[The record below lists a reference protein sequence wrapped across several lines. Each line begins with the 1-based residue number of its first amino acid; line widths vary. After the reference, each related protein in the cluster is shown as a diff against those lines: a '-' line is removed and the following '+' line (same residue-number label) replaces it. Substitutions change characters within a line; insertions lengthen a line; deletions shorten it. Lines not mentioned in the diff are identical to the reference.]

1 MIYIW
6 NLLYLVLLLIV
17 FPYYFFIK
25 KSFKI
30 GNYTLSEKLG
40 INLKF
45 PPKES
50 LRLWIHAVS
59 LGEVNLSVPV
69 VKALKERGKFEILFT
84 STTPTGLKVAR
95 DKLSELCYVKPS
107 PLDIVFSIR
116 KFFNEFKPDIIV
128 LIEAE
133 IWPTLIQEAKR
144 RNIPIIITNV
154 RFGRRTKF
162 LFKLLKF
169 GVLKILDKIDRFLT
183 QSEKTK
189 DFLISLGIKEEKINV
204 VGSLKAELLL
214 PNFSEEWCY
223 KRKEEMNLLE
233 KRIIVAGSTTEG
245 EEKLLLKAF
254 KKVKRNDLILV
265 IAPRH
270 PERFSKV
277 ENIIKSFGFKYQKKT
292 SFKRDNFDVL
302 LLDTIGELPEFYAI
316 SDCSFIGG
324 SLVRVG
330 GHNFLEPIFYKKP
343 VFFGPFMFNFSE
355 LSELF
360 SSKGGA
366 KIVKNENDLIEM
378 FESVGSEILKKMG
391 ITGYEILNKIKGAKE
406 KTVSEILSFLSK

>member
-6 NLLYLVLLLIV
+6 NLFYLILLLLV

-25 KSFKI
+25 KSFKK

-40 INLKF
+40 INLKL
-45 PPKES
+45 PPKENQ
-50 LRLWIHAVS
+50 RIWIHAVS
-59 LGEVNLSVPV
+59 LGEVNLSVPIV
-69 VKALKERGKFEILFT
+69 MGLKEKDKFEILLT
-84 STTPTGLKVAR
+84 STTPAGLKVAR
-95 DKLSELCYVKPS
+95 DKLSKLCYVKPS
-107 PLDIVFSIR
+107 PFDLIFSIR
-116 KFFNEFKPDIIV
+116 KFLNEFKPDIIV

-133 IWPTLIQEAKR
+133 IWPTLVREAKR
-144 RNIPIIITNV
+144 RKIPIIITNV

-162 LFKLLKF
+162 LFKLLKSA
-169 GVLKILDKIDRFLT
+169 VLKILDKIDRFLV

-189 DFLISLGIKEEKINV
+189 NFLLSLGIKEEKINV

-214 PNFSEEWCY
+214 SNFSEEWCY

-245 EEKLLLKAF
+245 EEKLLLRAF
-254 KKVKRNDLILV
+254 KKVKRNDLVLV

-277 ENIIKSFGFKYQKKT
+277 ENIIKSFGFRYQKKT
-292 SFKRDNFDVL
+292 SFKREDFAVL

-316 SDCSFIGG
+316 SDCSFVGG
-324 SLVRVG
+324 SLAKVG

-343 VFFGPFMFNFSE
+343 VFFGPFMHNFSE

-360 SSKGGA
+360 FSSGGA
-366 KIVKNENDLIEM
+366 KIVKNEKDLIQM
-378 FESVGSEILKKMG
+378 FESVGNETLRKMG
-391 ITGYEILNKIKGAKE
+391 LTGYEVLNKIKGAKE
-406 KTVSEILSFLSK
+406 KTISEILSLLPR

>member
-6 NLLYLVLLLIV
+6 NLFYLILLLLV

-25 KSFKI
+25 KSFKK

-40 INLKF
+40 INLKL

-50 LRLWIHAVS
+50 QRIWIHAVS
-59 LGEVNLSVPV
+59 LGEVNLSVPI
-69 VKALKERGKFEILFT
+69 VKALKEKDKFEIIFT

-95 DKLSELCYVKPS
+95 DKLSKSCYVKPS
-107 PLDIVFSIR
+107 PFDLLFSIR
-116 KFFNEFKPDIIV
+116 KFFNKLKPDIIV

-133 IWPTLIQEAKR
+133 IWPTLIREAKR

-154 RFGRRTKF
+154 RFGRRTEF
-162 LFKLLKF
+162 LFKLLKSAI
-169 GVLKILDKIDRFLT
+169 LKILDKIDRFLV

-189 DFLISLGIKEEKINV
+189 NFLISLGIKEEKINV

-233 KRIIVAGSTTEG
+233 KKIIVAGSTTEG
-245 EEKLLLKAF
+245 EEKILLKAF
-254 KKVKRNDLILV
+254 KKVKRNDLVLV

-270 PERFSKV
+270 PERFSRV
-277 ENIIKSFGFKYQKKT
+277 ENIIKSFGFRYQKKT
-292 SFKRDNFDVL
+292 SFKKEDFEVF

-316 SDCSFIGG
+316 SDCSFVGG
-324 SLVRVG
+324 SLAKVG

-343 VFFGPFMFNFSE
+343 VFFGPFMHNFSE

-360 SSKGGA
+360 LSNGGA
-366 KIVKNENDLIEM
+366 KIVKNEKDLMEM
-378 FESVGSEILKKMG
+378 FESAGNENFMKMG
-391 ITGYEILNKIKGAKE
+391 LKGYEILNKIKGAKE
-406 KTVSEILSFLSK
+406 KTIFEILSLLPK